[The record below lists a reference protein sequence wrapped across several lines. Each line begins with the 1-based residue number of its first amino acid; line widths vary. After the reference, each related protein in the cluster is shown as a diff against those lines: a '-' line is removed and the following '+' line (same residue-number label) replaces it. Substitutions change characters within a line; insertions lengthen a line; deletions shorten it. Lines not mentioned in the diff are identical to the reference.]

1 MKNCSIPFWV
11 TPLGSQSKR
20 HLTSLCCCFLHTSVH
35 LLCEFQTC
43 IILLWTCTLQLIG
56 CCCCILSLHSVVYFC
71 LKSNQLFLFVHS
83 LFMQSIKL
91 NSRIITTLGICFS
104 ILGLILIADWQSIPY
119 DCCTEFSLHHH
130 PERASGIS
138 STSLPPCLNVSLLH
152 NTSAVEEVATVA
164 TMSLRHMEPFSSQ
177 HPVVNQNAY
186 NIAMN
191 ICESLSSSQYH
202 CHWIPDSVIT
212 HRLCHACPPIC
223 RSVDHT
229 LNFVQYMIGAV
240 IFRISIPIPRIGIMM
255 VISDVVSRQYQV
267 GYERWSVWAQWL
279 YFHGL

>member
-1 MKNCSIPFWV
+1 
-11 TPLGSQSKR
+11 
-20 HLTSLCCCFLHTSVH
+20 
-35 LLCEFQTC
+35 
-43 IILLWTCTLQLIG
+43 
-56 CCCCILSLHSVVYFC
+56 
-71 LKSNQLFLFVHS
+71 
-83 LFMQSIKL
+83 MQSIKL
-91 NSRIITTLGICFS
+91 NSRIITILGICFS
-104 ILGLILIADWQSIPY
+104 ILGLILMADWQSIPY

-138 STSLPPCLNVSLLH
+138 NTCLPPCLNVSLLH

-164 TMSLRHMEPFSSQ
+164 TMSLRHMESFSSQ
-177 HPVVNQNAY
+177 HPVVNQNAL
-186 NIAMN
+186 NITMN

-223 RSVDHT
+223 RSVDRT

-267 GYERWSVWAQWL
+267 GFERWSICAQWL
-279 YFHGL
+279 YFHGGASKVMGTGIYNVLCSKQPKLDEDTIDCMCHLTISYNFIAVLSFIH